1 MAENNTNRTVMML
14 AGAVVV
20 LLVVFVGVVVLSL
33 NGGSKPAT
41 PGTTPGGSE
50 VTTTGVGSSATFDP
64 ATATKVPAD
73 QTPKA
78 YVTAY
83 YQAIL
88 DKQWQKAFDM
98 QPAASKVGKTVAA
111 FQQTQEQMYGM
122 TAFSIFS
129 DTPTATEDVV
139 VVRQELGTNGI
150 WNTVW
155 TFTKVNGAWL
165 IKGRVV
171 ATGEPTK

>member
-33 NGGSKPAT
+33 NGGNKPAA
-41 PGTTPGGSE
+41 TTPTGGSA
-50 VTTTGVGSSATFDP
+50 VTTTGVGSSADFN
-64 ATATKVPAD
+64 AETATKVPANT
-73 QTPKA
+73 TPKA
-78 YVTAY
+78 YVTDY

-88 DKQWQKAFDM
+88 DKKWQKAFDM
-98 QPAASKVGKTVAA
+98 QPYASKVGKDVAS

-129 DTPTATEDVV
+129 DTPSATEDVV
-139 VVRQELGTNGI
+139 VVRQDLATNGI

-155 TFTKVNGAWL
+155 TFTKVNGTWL
-165 IKGRVV
+165 VKTRVV